1 MSEACHPIL
10 RYGGWT
16 SRPGVPAGTRMVLV
30 SPGPVRA
37 AMVMTEVIAVPELVM
52 KAFSPSITHS
62 SSPSSAAFV
71 RSPAASLP
79 ASGSVRPKAA
89 SAVPAHRS
97 GSQRRRCS
105 SVPKRWIGVA
115 PSPTAASRVMARDW
129 SARAISSMAMHSAVR
144 SPPPPP

>member
-37 AMVMTEVIAVPELVM
+37 AMVMTEVIGVPELVM

-89 SAVPAHRS
+89 SARAGAQIGEPAQALLLGAEAVDR
-97 GSQRRRCS
+97 G
-105 SVPKRWIGVA
+105 G
-115 PSPTAASRVMARDW
+115 
-129 SARAISSMAMHSAVR
+129 ARAR
-144 SPPPPP
+144 PRPRG